1 MYLKSRHWGT
11 AYKDVFR
18 VLGKPT
24 RGAVFKVKEQQP
36 PLEVKTG
43 SKASIP
49 GAWRGAGGGGS
60 FWEL

>member
-43 SKASIP
+43 
-49 GAWRGAGGGGS
+49 
-60 FWEL
+60 ELFCVEQEEIYQAENSA